1 MECRRRGGPGQPGP
15 FGTIRRVGPV
25 FLILVVVSVLAGAW
39 SGRMQELTE
48 ASLTGAAQ
56 AVELAIG
63 LVGTMTLW
71 LGLTEALRRAGLI
84 EALARGLQPVFRRL
98 FPSVP
103 DGHPALGAMTLNMG
117 ANLLGLSNAATPFG
131 IEAMR
136 QLDRLNGRSG
146 TITDAQALFLAINT
160 AGVSLLPLG
169 AMAVRAQLGS
179 KDPAGI
185 IATTL
190 VATILSTAAAIVAAL
205 ALARL
210 PSFRRSAPPAA
221 EPVAAGDGSP
231 GDEGR
236 AAAAGGDG
244 SDEAPPPPA
253 TPPRPEGWR
262 VGCAAAIG
270 LAAAAGAGLALMRV
284 AASDGNAA
292 AWRYGVSWLPLPL
305 LILAAVLYAWTRRV
319 PVYAA
324 VVEGGKEGFQVALR
338 IIPFMVA
345 ILTVAA
351 MFRASGALAGV
362 ERLLAPLAALIGF
375 PAEAIPMALMRP
387 LSGSGALAIMSDTM
401 RAAGPDSFVGYL
413 VSTIQGSSET
423 TFYVLAVYGGAVGL
437 ARTRHAIPACLAGDL
452 AGTLGALLAVRL
464 LLG

>member
-1 MECRRRGGPGQPGP
+1 M
-15 FGTIRRVGPV
+15 GPV
-25 FLILVVVSVLAGAW
+25 FLILVVVSVLAGVW

-48 ASLTGAAQ
+48 ASISGAAQ

-63 LVGTMTLW
+63 LVGMMTLW
-71 LGLTEALRRAGLI
+71 LGLTEALRRAGLV
-84 EALARGLQPVFRRL
+84 EALARGLRPLFRRL

-131 IEAMR
+131 IDAMR
-136 QLDRLNGRSG
+136 QLDRLNGNPG

-169 AMAVRAQLGS
+169 AMAVRAQMGS

-190 VATILSTAAAIVAAL
+190 VATVLSTGVAVVTAL
-205 ALARL
+205 VLARL
-210 PSFRRSAPPAA
+210 PAFRRSAPPPA
-221 EPVAAGDGSP
+221 ETAE
-231 GDEGR
+231 GDE
-236 AAAAGGDG
+236 AAV
-244 SDEAPPPPA
+244 STIPPPA
-253 TPPRPEGWR
+253 AAPSPWR
-262 VGCAAAIG
+262 AWTAAVLG
-270 LAAAAGAGLALMRV
+270 V
-284 AASDGNAA
+284 AAVGGAAVALARLASADGSAA

-305 LILAAVLYAWTRRV
+305 LILGAVLYAWARGV

-324 VVEGGKEGFQVALR
+324 VVDGGKEGFQVALR
-338 IIPFMVA
+338 IIPYMVA

-351 MFRASGALAGV
+351 MFRASGALAGL
-362 ERLLAPLAALIGF
+362 EWLLAPLTEPLGF
-375 PAEAIPMALMRP
+375 PAAALPMALMRP

-401 RAAGPDSFVGYL
+401 KASGPDSVVGYL

-452 AGTLGALLAVRL
+452 AGTLGSLLAVRL

>member
-1 MECRRRGGPGQPGP
+1 
-15 FGTIRRVGPV
+15 VGPV
-25 FLILVVVSVLAGAW
+25 FLILVVVAVLAGAW

-48 ASLTGAAQ
+48 ASISGAAQ

-63 LVGTMTLW
+63 LVGMMTLW
-71 LGLTEALRRAGLI
+71 LGLTEALRQAGLV
-84 EALARGLQPVFRRL
+84 EALARGLRPVFRRL

-136 QLDRLNGRSG
+136 QLDRLNGRRG
-146 TITDAQALFLAINT
+146 TITDPQALFLAINT

-169 AMAVRAQLGS
+169 AMAVRAQMGS

-185 IATTL
+185 LATTL
-190 VATILSTAAAIVAAL
+190 VATLLSTGVAVATAL

-210 PSFRRSAPPAA
+210 PAFRKSAPPPA
-221 EPVAAGDGSP
+221 EPGDGEAAAPTVPPAAPSP
-231 GDEGR
+231 SSSR
-236 AAAAGGDG
+236 AATA
-244 SDEAPPPPA
+244 
-253 TPPRPEGWR
+253 
-262 VGCAAAIG
+262 VVLG
-270 LAAAAGAGLALMRV
+270 LAAVAGAAVALARL
-284 AASDGNAA
+284 ASTDGSAA

-305 LILAAVLYAWTRRV
+305 LILGAVLYAWTRGV

-324 VVEGGKEGFQVALR
+324 VVEGGKEGFQVAVR

-351 MFRASGALAGV
+351 MVRASGALAGL
-362 ERLLAPLAALIGF
+362 EWLLAPLTEPLGF
-375 PAEAIPMALMRP
+375 PAAAIPMALMRP

-401 RAAGPDSFVGYL
+401 KAAGPDSFVGYL

-452 AGTLGALLAVRL
+452 AGTLGSLLAVRL

>member
-1 MECRRRGGPGQPGP
+1 
-15 FGTIRRVGPV
+15 VGPV
-25 FLILVVVSVLAGAW
+25 FLFLVVVSVLAGAW

-48 ASLTGAAQ
+48 ASLAGAAQ

-63 LVGTMTLW
+63 LVGTMTRW
-71 LGLTEALRRAGLI
+71 LGLTEALRRAGLV
-84 EALARGLQPVFRRL
+84 EALARGLRPVFRRL

-136 QLDRLNGRSG
+136 QLDRLNGRPG

-190 VATILSTAAAIVAAL
+190 AATILSTAAAIAAAL
-205 ALARL
+205 TLARL
-210 PSFRRSAPPAA
+210 PSFRRSAPPPA
-221 EPVAAGDGSP
+221 EPAETGDARGEGEGS
-231 GDEGR
+231 
-236 AAAAGGDG
+236 AAAGAVDG
-244 SDEAPPPPA
+244 GEEAPPPA
-253 TPPRPEGWR
+253 VAPPRRAAWR
-262 VGCAAAIG
+262 SGFAAAIG
-270 LAAAAGAGLALMRV
+270 LATAAGAGLALARV
-284 AASDGNAA
+284 AASDGSAA

-305 LILAAVLYAWTRRV
+305 LILAAVLYAWSRRV

-362 ERLLAPLAALIGF
+362 ERLLAPLAGLIGF
-375 PAEAIPMALMRP
+375 PPEAIPMALMRP

-401 RAAGPDSFVGYL
+401 KAAGPDSLVGYL

-452 AGTLGALLAVRL
+452 AGTLGSLLAVRL

>member
-1 MECRRRGGPGQPGP
+1 
-15 FGTIRRVGPV
+15 VGPV
-25 FLILVVVSVLAGAW
+25 FLILVTVSVLAGAW

-48 ASLTGAAQ
+48 ASITGAAQ

-63 LVGTMTLW
+63 LVGMMTLW
-71 LGLTEALRRAGLI
+71 LGLTEALRRAGLV
-84 EALARGLQPVFRRL
+84 EALARGLRPLFRRL

-136 QLDRLNGRSG
+136 QLDRLNGRPG

-169 AMAVRAQLGS
+169 AMAVRAQMGS

-190 VATILSTAAAIVAAL
+190 LATVLSTGVAVAAALVLARLPQFRKSAPPPPATGDREQAAPPPLPPAPPPPSPWRAWSAVALGVAAITGAAL

-210 PSFRRSAPPAA
+210 AS
-221 EPVAAGDGSP
+221 
-231 GDEGR
+231 
-236 AAAAGGDG
+236 
-244 SDEAPPPPA
+244 
-253 TPPRPEGWR
+253 
-262 VGCAAAIG
+262 
-270 LAAAAGAGLALMRV
+270 
-284 AASDGNAA
+284 SDGGAA

-305 LILAAVLYAWTRRV
+305 LILGAVLYAWTRGV

-324 VVEGGKEGFQVALR
+324 VVEGGKEGFQVAVR

-351 MFRASGALAGV
+351 MFRASGALAGL
-362 ERLLAPLAALIGF
+362 EWLLAPLTEPLGF
-375 PAEAIPMALMRP
+375 PAAAIPMALMRP

-401 RAAGPDSFVGYL
+401 KVSGPDSFVGYL

-452 AGTLGALLAVRL
+452 AGTLGSLLAVRL

>member
-1 MECRRRGGPGQPGP
+1 
-15 FGTIRRVGPV
+15 VGPV

-48 ASLTGAAQ
+48 ASLAGAAQ

-71 LGLTEALRRAGLI
+71 LGLTEALRRAGLV
-84 EALARGLQPVFRRL
+84 EALGRGLRPVFRRL

-136 QLDRLNGRSG
+136 QLDRLNGRPG

-190 VATILSTAAAIVAAL
+190 AATILSTGVAIAAAL

-221 EPVAAGDGSP
+221 RPAAHGGGGGDEGEGEGSVAAGAADG
-231 GDEGR
+231 GGEG
-236 AAAAGGDG
+236 
-244 SDEAPPPPA
+244 PPPA
-253 TPPRPEGWR
+253 TAPPRPEAWR
-262 VGCAAAIG
+262 TGLAAAIG
-270 LAAAAGAGLALMRV
+270 LAAAAGAGLALARL
-284 AASDGNAA
+284 AASDGSAA

-362 ERLLAPLAALIGF
+362 ERLLAPLAGLIGF

-401 RAAGPDSFVGYL
+401 KAAGPDSLVGYL

-452 AGTLGALLAVRL
+452 AGTLGSLLAVRL

>member
-1 MECRRRGGPGQPGP
+1 
-15 FGTIRRVGPV
+15 VGPV
-25 FLILVVVSVLAGAW
+25 FLILVVVSVLAGVW
-39 SGRMQELTE
+39 TGRMQELTE
-48 ASLTGAAQ
+48 ASLAGAAQ

-63 LVGTMTLW
+63 LVGMMTLW
-71 LGLTEALRRAGLI
+71 LGLTEALRRAGLV
-84 EALARGLQPVFRRL
+84 EALARGLRPVFRRL
-98 FPSVP
+98 FPGVP

-136 QLDRLNGRSG
+136 QLDRLNGRPG

-179 KDPAGI
+179 RDPAGI
-185 IATTL
+185 LGTTLIATVLSTL
-190 VATILSTAAAIVAAL
+190 VAVATALLLARLPLFRKTAPPAASGADGEGSAAAADAKGAASADAAPPPRAAGWRGPAAWTVMAAAAAGAAL

-210 PSFRRSAPPAA
+210 ASA
-221 EPVAAGDGSP
+221 DGS
-231 GDEGR
+231 
-236 AAAAGGDG
+236 
-244 SDEAPPPPA
+244 
-253 TPPRPEGWR
+253 
-262 VGCAAAIG
+262 
-270 LAAAAGAGLALMRV
+270 
-284 AASDGNAA
+284 AA

-305 LILAAVLYAWTRRV
+305 LILGAVLYAWSRGV

-324 VVEGGKEGFQVALR
+324 VVDGGKEGFQVAVR

-351 MFRASGALAGV
+351 MFRASGALSAL
-362 ERLLAPLAALIGF
+362 EWLLAPFTGPLGF
-375 PAEAIPMALMRP
+375 PAAAIPMALMRP
-387 LSGSGALAIMSDTM
+387 LSGSGALAIMSDAM
-401 RAAGPDSFVGYL
+401 RAHGPDSFVGYL

-437 ARTRHAIPACLAGDL
+437 ARTRHAIPACLAGDV
-452 AGTLGALLAVRL
+452 AGTLGALVAVRL